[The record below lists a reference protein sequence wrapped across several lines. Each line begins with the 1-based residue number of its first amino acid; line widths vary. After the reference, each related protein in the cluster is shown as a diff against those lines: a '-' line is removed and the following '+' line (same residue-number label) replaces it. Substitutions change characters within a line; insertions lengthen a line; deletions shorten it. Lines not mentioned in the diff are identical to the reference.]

1 MDSTSLDYL
10 DVCALQHGIDDRDN
24 PMKLLKL
31 AIELELQAQATKLAQ
46 QLMSQRQLEFPDLC
60 GDLGLR

>member
-31 AIELELQAQATKLAQ
+31 AIELEL
-46 QLMSQRQLEFPDLC
+46 
-60 GDLGLR
+60 

>member
-10 DVCALQHGIDDRDN
+10 DVCALQHGIEDRDDT
-24 PMKLLKL
+24 MKLLKL

-46 QLMSQRQLEFPDLC
+46 QLMSQRSLEFSTLC
-60 GDLGLR
+60 SGLGLR